1 MKSAL
6 VKLKHTEQGFIRF
19 AASIFNGSQWGKT
32 QYRATTTEY
41 RRVGA
46 LACHAPAHTDYV
58 TQTFCHEEI
67 CT

>member
-6 VKLKHTEQGFIRF
+6 VKLKHAEQGFIRF
-19 AASIFNGSQWGKT
+19 AASTFNGSQWRKA

-41 RRVGA
+41 RRVGT
-46 LACHAPAHTDYV
+46 LACHAPAHTDDV